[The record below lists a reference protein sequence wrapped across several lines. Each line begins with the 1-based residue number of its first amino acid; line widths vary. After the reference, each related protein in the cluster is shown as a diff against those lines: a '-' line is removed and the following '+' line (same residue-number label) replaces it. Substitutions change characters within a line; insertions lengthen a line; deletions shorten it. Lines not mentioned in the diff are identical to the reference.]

1 MSIIKDDVQ
10 LSFYIMYVGF
20 SIGIMLPLFA
30 PCMLGDQVHNEVR
43 RLRELIASR
52 LYENQLDKASRG
64 MARAL
69 LAWTETRDLSFSLLR
84 MLDIDISLPF
94 KFVGL
99 LVTYLI
105 ILLQFQKVINP

>member
-1 MSIIKDDVQ
+1 MVDHGAKYFYFRKVVFYHIGLCLTCPITGYSFND
-10 LSFYIMYVGF
+10 LSV
-20 SIGIMLPLFA
+20 SADA
-30 PCMLGDQVHNEVR
+30 P
-43 RLRELIASR
+43 
-52 LYENQLDKASRG
+52 SRG

-105 ILLQFQKVINP
+105 ILLQFQKIIDLDA

>member
-1 MSIIKDDVQ
+1 MLFLNIDSIDYFFVQVQ

-52 LYENQLDKASRG
+52 LYENQLG
-64 MARAL
+64 
-69 LAWTETRDLSFSLLR
+69 T
-84 MLDIDISLPF
+84 
-94 KFVGL
+94 
-99 LVTYLI
+99 
-105 ILLQFQKVINP
+105 